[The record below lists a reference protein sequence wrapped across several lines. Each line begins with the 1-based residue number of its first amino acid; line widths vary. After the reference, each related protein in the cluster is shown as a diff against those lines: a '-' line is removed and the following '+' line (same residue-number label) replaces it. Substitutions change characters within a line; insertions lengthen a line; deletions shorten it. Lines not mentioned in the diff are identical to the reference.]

1 VRDFFWAAAVAPSV
15 ALRFRAISTP
25 PMVALSR
32 VAACGVEVSQWLR
45 PHINFQRPTVTFAL
59 VIPVRPNSG
68 LWLPF
73 FDKSK
78 HNHNHSDCTHTLRK
92 ANTYAS
98 ILLNKHSEIQKSCLT
113 TAATTA
119 MAVVML
125 DTSTCT
131 NFPRLDLHAQ
141 LWRIVLRP
149 SAYMWTVD

>member
-68 LWLPF
+68 LWLPL
-73 FDKSK
+73 FDKSSTTTTTPTAPTPCAK
-78 HNHNHSDCTHTLRK
+78 LILTHPYSLI
-92 ANTYAS
+92 NTP
-98 ILLNKHSEIQKSCLT
+98 KSRSH
-113 TAATTA
+113 
-119 MAVVML
+119 V
-125 DTSTCT
+125 
-131 NFPRLDLHAQ
+131 
-141 LWRIVLRP
+141 
-149 SAYMWTVD
+149 